1 MQKLCLQPPAFLCS
15 GQQRKVLDK
24 RGVLPHPGIGQ
35 CLCAFFPPPYMKH
48 IQMPCPAAKQWRNRG
63 GSVVA
68 QASGDLVRGGGDKK
82 PTGAGNGVYAL
93 MRK

>member
-1 MQKLCLQPPAFLCS
+1 
-15 GQQRKVLDK
+15 
-24 RGVLPHPGIGQ
+24 
-35 CLCAFFPPPYMKH
+35 MKH